1 LKACA
6 FEAQDAPNQW
16 RGEISVFKNDGEIE
30 IGFLLVPNFPLV
42 CLSSALD
49 VLRHA
54 NMYAEKARY
63 RYRTYAEQGG
73 TVRASNGLEIQAGD
87 VIAETAD
94 PALLFVCAGSAGG
107 ADPLRGETTE
117 TRKWLRHLARNN
129 TPLGGISA
137 GTFIL
142 ARSGLMDGYQCAVH
156 WDDATVFRETFP
168 EIELSN
174 QVFII
179 DRDRLSCS
187 GGAATIDMML
197 RIVAED
203 LGPEIA
209 AKVAEMMLVDRV
221 RSTLDKQASAALYKA
236 KARSEPLAR
245 AIEAMELNIEA
256 PLSMIELATH
266 ITLTRRQLH
275 RLFRQ
280 HTGQTPTDFYRD
292 LRLRHARSLLHGTPA
307 KIIDVAMASGFG
319 SHSHFTK
326 VYRERFGVSPL
337 KDRRED
343 L

>member
-1 LKACA
+1 
-6 FEAQDAPNQW
+6 
-16 RGEISVFKNDGEIE
+16 
-30 IGFLLVPNFPLV
+30 
-42 CLSSALD
+42 
-49 VLRHA
+49 
-54 NMYAEKARY
+54 MAEP
-63 RYRTYAEQGG
+63 
-73 TVRASNGLEIQAGD
+73 S
-87 VIAETAD
+87 
-94 PALLFVCAGSAGG
+94 LLFVCAGHEPDKGDTAES
-107 ADPLRGETTE
+107 
-117 TRKWLRHLARNN
+117 RKWLRHLARNN

-142 ARSGLMDGYQCAVH
+142 ARAGLLAGYQCAVH

-168 EIELSN
+168 EIDLSN

-179 DRDRLSCS
+179 DRDRFTCS

-203 LGPEIA
+203 LGPDIA
-209 AKVAEMMLVDRV
+209 AKIAEMMLVDRV

-236 KARSEPLAR
+236 KSRSEPLSR
-245 AIEAMELNIEA
+245 AIEAMELNLEA
-256 PLSMIELATH
+256 PLSMIELASH

-337 KDRRED
+337 KDRRAD

>member
-1 LKACA
+1 M
-6 FEAQDAPNQW
+6 
-16 RGEISVFKNDGEIE
+16 FKNEGEIE
-30 IGFLLVPNFPLV
+30 IGFLLVPSFPLV

-54 NMYAEKARY
+54 NNYAGVNRY
-63 RYRTYAEQGG
+63 RYRTYAQESG
-73 TVRASNGLEIQAGD
+73 TVRASNGLEIQAGA
-87 VIAETAD
+87 VIAEMTE
-94 PALLFVCAGSAGG
+94 PALLFVCAGSNPYKG
-107 ADPLRGETTE
+107 DTPE

-137 GTFIL
+137 GTFLL
-142 ARSGLMDGYQCAVH
+142 ARAGLMDGYQCAIH

-168 EIELSN
+168 EIELTN

-179 DRDRLSCS
+179 DRDRFSCS

-197 RIVAED
+197 RIVADD
-203 LGPEIA
+203 LGPDIA

-236 KARSEPLAR
+236 KSRSEPLSR
-245 AIEAMELNIEA
+245 AIEAMEQNLEA
-256 PLSMIELATH
+256 PLSMIELASH

-326 VYRERFGVSPL
+326 VYREHFGVSPL
-337 KDRRED
+337 KDRRAD

>member
-1 LKACA
+1 M
-6 FEAQDAPNQW
+6 FNT
-16 RGEISVFKNDGEIE
+16 DGEIE

-54 NMYAEKARY
+54 NNYAGTQRF
-63 RYRTYAEQGG
+63 RYRTYSSGG
-73 TVRASNGLEIQAGD
+73 APVRASNGLEIQAGAAVTD
-87 VIAETAD
+87 SATPE
-94 PALLFVCAGSAGG
+94 LLFVCAGI
-107 ADPLRGETTE
+107 DPAKGDTPA

-137 GTFIL
+137 GAYIL
-142 ARSGLMDGYQCAVH
+142 ASAGLLDGYQCTVH
-156 WDDATVFRETFP
+156 WEDSAVFRETFP
-168 EIELSN
+168 EIELTDR
-174 QVFII
+174 VFVI
-179 DRDRLSCS
+179 DRDRFTCS

-203 LGPEIA
+203 LGADIA
-209 AKVAEMMLVDRV
+209 AKIAEMMLVDRV

-236 KARSEPLAR
+236 KAKSEPLAR
-245 AIEAMELNIEA
+245 AIEAMEKNLEA
-256 PLSMIELATH
+256 PLSMIELSRH
-266 ITLTRRQLH
+266 IGLTRRQLH

-292 LRLRHARSLLHGTPA
+292 LRLRYARSLLHGTPA
-307 KIIDVAMASGFG
+307 KIIDVAMAAGFG

-337 KDRRED
+337 KDRRAD

>member
-1 LKACA
+1 M
-6 FEAQDAPNQW
+6 
-16 RGEISVFKNDGEIE
+16 FKNDGEIE

>member
-1 LKACA
+1 M
-6 FEAQDAPNQW
+6 FN
-16 RGEISVFKNDGEIE
+16 NDSTIE
-30 IGFLLVPNFPLV
+30 IGFLLVPDFPLV

-54 NMYAEKARY
+54 NNYAGRERY
-63 RYRTYAEQGG
+63 RYRTYSIGG
-73 TVRASNGLEIQAGD
+73 QPVAASNGLEIQTGAVVAD
-87 VIAETAD
+87 TAT
-94 PALLFVCAGSAGG
+94 PSLLFVCAGI
-107 ADPLRGETTE
+107 DPAKGDTPE

-137 GTFIL
+137 GGYIL
-142 ARSGLMDGYQCAVH
+142 ACAGLLDGYQCTVH
-156 WDDATVFRETFP
+156 WEDSAVFRETFP
-168 EIELSN
+168 DLDLTDR
-174 QVFII
+174 VFVI
-179 DRDRLSCS
+179 DRDRFTCS

-203 LGPEIA
+203 LGADIA
-209 AKVAEMMLVDRV
+209 AKIAEMMLVDRV

-236 KARSEPLAR
+236 KSKSEPLAR
-245 AIEAMELNIEA
+245 AIEAMEKNLES
-256 PLSMIELATH
+256 PLTMIELSRH
-266 ITLTRRQLH
+266 IALTRRQLH

-280 HTGQTPTDFYRD
+280 HTHQTPTDFYRD

-307 KIIDVAMASGFG
+307 KIIDVAMAAGFG

-337 KDRRED
+337 KDRRAD

>member
-1 LKACA
+1 MFK
-6 FEAQDAPNQW
+6 QDDQL
-16 RGEISVFKNDGEIE
+16 E
-30 IGFLLVPNFPLV
+30 IGFLLVPGFPLV

-54 NMYAEKARY
+54 NDYAGVSRY
-63 RYRTYAEQGG
+63 RYRTYAEDGG
-73 TVRASNGLEIQAGD
+73 TVKAGNGLEVQAAARVAD
-87 VIAETAD
+87 MAE
-94 PALLFVCAGSAGG
+94 PALLFVCAGGR
-107 ADPLRGETTE
+107 DPQIGNTPA

-137 GTFIL
+137 GTFVL
-142 ARSGLMDGYQCAVH
+142 AGAGLMDGYQCAVH

-168 EIELSN
+168 DIGLSN

-179 DRDRLSCS
+179 DRDRYTCS
-187 GGAATIDMML
+187 GGAAAIDMML
-197 RIVAED
+197 RIVADD
-203 LGPEIA
+203 LGSDIA
-209 AKVAEMMLVDRV
+209 AKVAEMMMVERV

-236 KARSEPLAR
+236 KARSAPLSR
-245 AIEAMELNIEA
+245 AIEAMEQNLEA
-256 PLSMIELATH
+256 PLSMIELANH
-266 ITLTRRQLH
+266 VALTRRQLH

-337 KDRRED
+337 KDRRAD

>member
-1 LKACA
+1 M
-6 FEAQDAPNQW
+6 
-16 RGEISVFKNDGEIE
+16 FKDDGEIE

-54 NMYAEKARY
+54 NNYAGVSRY
-63 RYRTYAEQGG
+63 RYRTYAVEPG
-73 TVRASNGLEIQAGD
+73 TVRASNGLEIQAGA
-87 VIAETAD
+87 VIAEMAE
-94 PALLFVCAGSAGG
+94 PSLLFVCAGGDPDAGDTAG
-107 ADPLRGETTE
+107 

-142 ARSGLMDGYQCAVH
+142 ARAGLMDGYQCAIH

-168 EIELSN
+168 EIELTN

-179 DRDRLSCS
+179 DRDRFTCS

-197 RIVAED
+197 RIVADD
-203 LGPEIA
+203 LGPNIA
-209 AKVAEMMLVDRV
+209 AKIAEMMMVDRV
-221 RSTLDKQASAALYKA
+221 RSTLDKQASAALYKV
-236 KARSEPLAR
+236 KSRSEPLSR
-245 AIEAMELNIEA
+245 AIEAMELNLEA
-256 PLSMIELATH
+256 PLSMIELASH
-266 ITLTRRQLH
+266 IALTRRQLH

-337 KDRRED
+337 KDRRAD